1 MAPHLDRTRIRM
13 RSLAFAFL
21 GGLLPG
27 LALAQTG
34 GQTGGGMTPI
44 QRCEQNYQTCVRACA
59 GPDSPR
65 CMSGCAETRA
75 FCIQNPSTAL
85 PPRR

>member
-1 MAPHLDRTRIRM
+1 M
-13 RSLAFAFL
+13 RSFVPALLAVL
-21 GGLLPG
+21 LLPG
-27 LALAQTG
+27 SALAQTG
-34 GQTGGGMTPI
+34 GGGAMTPI
-44 QRCEQNYQTCVRACA
+44 QRCEQNYQSCVRACA

-75 FCIQNPSTAL
+75 YCIQNPSTAL